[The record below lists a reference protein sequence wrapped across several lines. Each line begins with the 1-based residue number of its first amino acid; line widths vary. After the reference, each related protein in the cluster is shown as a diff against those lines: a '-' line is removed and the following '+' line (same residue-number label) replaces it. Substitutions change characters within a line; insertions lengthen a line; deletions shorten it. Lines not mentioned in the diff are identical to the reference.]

1 MLFKAIFRCKVESFF
16 VESVYGFVVFVG
28 YGKIEF
34 AGDAILLE
42 VVCQLVAKIIRVD
55 AGSYV
60 ATVRVVQ

>member
-1 MLFKAIFRCKVESFF
+1 M
-16 VESVYGFVVFVG
+16 YGFVVFVG

-42 VVCQLVAKIIRVD
+42 VVCKLVAKIIRVD